1 MNEKIEIGK
10 YNILQIDRD
19 SDHGLH
25 LISQDE
31 ETSVL
36 LPNIYVSNDMQIGNE
51 IKVFVYT
58 DSEDRPIA
66 TTLTPKAV
74 VGEFALLKVID
85 QNKIGA
91 FLDWGLAK
99 DLFVPLNQQ
108 KRGMLKVG
116 KKFIFRV
123 ALDKESNRVYAS
135 QKVGQFLDND
145 TKYLKINDKVNLL
158 VLAKTPLGFKV
169 IVNDRHEGMLF
180 NNEIFEDLFTGN
192 RRKGY
197 IKKIR
202 DDGKLDISLQ
212 PIGKQSIDLAEDKII
227 TLLDENGGI
236 LPYNY
241 KTEPEIIKKVFGLS
255 KKAYKRVL
263 TQLIDKKIIIIEDS
277 NIKKL

>member
-1 MNEKIEIGK
+1 MNEKIEIGS
-10 YNILQIDRD
+10 YNILKIDRD

-25 LISQDE
+25 LISEDE
-31 ETSVL
+31 ETSIL

-66 TTLTPKAV
+66 TTLEPKAV

-108 KRGMLKVG
+108 KRDMLKVG

-123 ALDKESNRVYAS
+123 ALDEESNRVYAS
-135 QKVGQFLDND
+135 QKVGQFLDKD
-145 TKYLKINDKVNLL
+145 TKYLQINDKVNLL

-169 IVNDRHEGMLF
+169 IVNNRHEGMLF
-180 NNEIFEDLFTGN
+180 NNELFEDLFAGN
-192 RRKGY
+192 RKKGY
-197 IKKIR
+197 IKKVR

-212 PIGKQSIDLAEDKII
+212 PTGKQSIEIGEDKII
-227 TLLDENGGI
+227 NLLDENSGL

-241 KTEPEIIKKVFGLS
+241 KTEPETIKKVFGLS
-255 KKAYKRVL
+255 KKAYKRAL
-263 TQLIDKKIIIIEDS
+263 TQLIDKKIVILEDS
-277 NIKKL
+277 SIKKL

>member
-1 MNEKIEIGK
+1 MNEKIEIGV

-25 LISQDE
+25 LISEDE

-66 TTLTPKAV
+66 TTLEPKAI
-74 VGEFALLKVID
+74 VGEFAMLKVID

-108 KRGMLKVG
+108 KKDTLKMG
-116 KKFIFRV
+116 RKSIFRV
-123 ALDKESNRVYAS
+123 ALDTETNRVYAS

-145 TKYLKINDKVNLL
+145 TSYLEINDKVKLL

-169 IVNDRHEGMLF
+169 IVNNRHEGMLF
-180 NNEIFEDLFTGN
+180 TNEIFEELFTGN
-192 RRKGY
+192 RRKGF

-212 PIGKQSIDLAEDKII
+212 PIGKQSAEFGEEKII
-227 TLLDENGGI
+227 NLLEKNKGV

-241 KTEPEIIKKVFGLS
+241 KTKPETIKEVFGLS
-255 KKAYKRVL
+255 KKAYKKVL
-263 TQLIDKKIIIIEDS
+263 TQLIEKKIIIIENS

>member
-1 MNEKIEIGK
+1 MNQTIEIGK
-10 YNILQIDRD
+10 YNILKIDRD

-25 LISQDE
+25 LISEDE
-31 ETSVL
+31 DTSVL
-36 LPNIYVSNDMQIGNE
+36 LPNIYVSNDMQIGAE

-74 VGEFALLKVID
+74 VGEFALLEVVD
-85 QNKIGA
+85 HNRVGA

-99 DLFVPLNQQ
+99 DLFVPPNQQ
-108 KRGMLKVG
+108 KRDRLKIG
-116 KKFIFRV
+116 RKSIFRV
-123 ALDKESNRVYAS
+123 ALDEKTNRVYAS
-135 QKVGQFLDND
+135 QKVGQFLDHD

-169 IVNDRHEGMLF
+169 IVNNRHEGMLF
-180 NNEIFEDLFTGN
+180 NNELFEELFTGN
-192 RRKGY
+192 RKKGY
-197 IKKIR
+197 IKKVR

-212 PIGKQSIDLAEDKII
+212 PIGKESIDLAEEKVIN
-227 TLLDENGGI
+227 LLDENDGS

-241 KTEPEIIKKVFGLS
+241 KSRPETIKEVFGLS

>member
-1 MNEKIEIGK
+1 MNEKIEIGV
-10 YNILQIDRD
+10 YNILKIDRD

-25 LISQDE
+25 LISEDE

-36 LPNIYVSNDMQIGNE
+36 LPNIYVSNDMQLGND

-66 TTLTPKAV
+66 TTLEPKAI

-108 KRGMLKVG
+108 KRDMLKVG
-116 KKFIFRV
+116 KKFIFRI
-123 ALDKESNRVYAS
+123 ALDKDTNRVYAS
-135 QKVGQFLDND
+135 QKIGQFLDKD
-145 TKYLKINDKVNLL
+145 TSYLEINDKVNLL

-169 IVNDRHEGMLF
+169 IVNDCHEGMLF
-180 NNEIFEDLFTGN
+180 TNEIFEDLFTGN

-197 IKKIR
+197 IKKVR

-212 PIGKQSIDLAEDKII
+212 PIGKQSLEFGEEKII
-227 TLLDENGGI
+227 SILDKNGGT

-241 KTEPEIIKKVFGLS
+241 KTKPEIIKEVFGLS
-255 KKAYKRVL
+255 KKAYKKTL
-263 TQLIDKKIIIIEDS
+263 TQLIDKKIIIVEDS